1 MMFRRVMATSGAA
14 ALRRSVA
21 AARPVLPLGNQNVF
35 ASYSGHRL
43 HLPIASIASQQT
55 FSASRLF
62 SSKAQHS
69 TVAATSDSD
78 NNDEE
83 SDRLYHWITPEAQH
97 LISRAYNRHKA
108 LADKH
113 QAYPPAL
120 NAKELESLG
129 DVYHF
134 VPKTFRDKV
143 AFKIVQFMEWLMHM
157 FFREKYD
164 HHAVTL
170 ETVAA
175 VPVCSSVHGRCG
187 KKDLSKLN
195 ATMLMPHPHQGIVAS
210 FHRHLRSLR
219 SMRRDNGWINPL
231 QEEAEN
237 ERMHLLI
244 WMQVTKPSF
253 VERAFV
259 LFAQGLYVAF
269 YSVLYATS
277 SSTAHRSIGYL
288 EECAHRAYNDY
299 LKAVDNGDIPN
310 RPAPAIAIQY
320 YRLPPDATLRDVILH
335 VRADECMHRDFN
347 HMLSERIEDG
357 KMVGNYFY
365 RGCARCGCL
374 RMTPEN
380 CPNFAVLV

>member
-1 MMFRRVMATSGAA
+1 MFRRVMATSGAA

-175 VPVCSSVHGRCG
+175 VP
-187 KKDLSKLN
+187 
-195 ATMLMPHPHQGIVAS
+195 GIVAS

-357 KMVGNYFY
+357 KMDESPVFMHEDLRGNEYVSQHPD
-365 RGCARCGCL
+365 RS
-374 RMTPEN
+374 
-380 CPNFAVLV
+380 

>member
-1 MMFRRVMATSGAA
+1 MRPIGAHLLTTSS
-14 ALRRSVA
+14 RRSVA
-21 AARPVLPLGNQNVF
+21 APL
-35 ASYSGHRL
+35 RMPL
-43 HLPIASIASQQT
+43 ASITSRSPLSSA
-55 FSASRLF
+55 FST
-62 SSKAQHS
+62 SSLPV
-69 TVAATSDSD
+69 TDAA
-78 NNDEE
+78 EE
-83 SDRLYHWITPEAQH
+83 DKEADRVYHWITPEAQH

-120 NAKELESLG
+120 GVKELEALG
-129 DVYHF
+129 EVYHF
-134 VPKTFRDKV
+134 APKDFRDKV

-175 VPVCSSVHGRCG
+175 VP
-187 KKDLSKLN
+187 
-195 ATMLMPHPHQGIVAS
+195 GIVAS

-244 WMQVTKPSF
+244 WMQVTQPSF

-259 LFAQGLYVAF
+259 LFAQGLYVTF
-269 YSVLYATS
+269 YSLLYATS
-277 SSTAHRSIGYL
+277 ASTAHRSIGYL

-299 LKAVDNGDIPN
+299 LKAVENGDIEN
-310 RPAPAIAIQY
+310 KPAPAIAIQY
-320 YRLPPDATLRDVILH
+320 YRLAPDATLRDVILH

-347 HMLSERIEDG
+347 HMLSDRIES
-357 KMVGNYFY
+357 GNVDSSPVFMHED
-365 RGCARCGCL
+365 L
-374 RMTPEN
+374 RSNEYVSQHPDRT
-380 CPNFAVLV
+380 